1 MTASQSQ
8 PDPVLR
14 AIASWQ
20 PARVLMTAN
29 RMGVFAIIDDGS
41 LTAEEVAQRCQAHP
55 RSTALLLNACVAVG
69 FLFKEGDRYRNT
81 PQALEAL
88 IPGKATY
95 LGDAIKHDEWLSH
108 VWTYLEEAVRTNQPV
123 RHRATPPAGADTWR
137 EFSLAMHER
146 AMRTGPFLAET
157 LDLSGRRQLLDC
169 GGGAGTH
176 SIFLTQR
183 YPGLQAIVF
192 DLPETV
198 KLTEE
203 VIAKLG
209 LADRIST
216 RAGDYFVDDLGEGH
230 DVVLLSAVLHSM
242 GPDAC
247 RLLMQKCHHS
257 LVSGG
262 WLAVHE
268 GLIDSGG
275 TSPVR
280 AALFSLNML
289 VNTGEGR
296 SYSSDEIMA
305 LMRDAGFKPL
315 EVRTL
320 PPPIPTSLV
329 IGEKP

>member
-29 RMGVFAIIDDGS
+29 RMGAFAIIDDGS

-69 FLFKEGDRYRNT
+69 FLFKESDRYRNT
-81 PQALEAL
+81 PEALEAL
-88 IPGKATY
+88 IPGKPTY

>member
-1 MTASQSQ
+1 MTSEPR

-29 RMGVFAIIDDGS
+29 RMGVFAIIGEGS

-69 FLFKEGDRYRNT
+69 FLFKEGDRYRNS
-81 PQALEAL
+81 PEALEAL

-95 LGDAIKHDEWLSH
+95 FGDAIKHDEWLSH

-123 RHRATPPAGADTWR
+123 RDRAIPPAGADTWR
-137 EFSLAMHER
+137 EFSLAMHDR

-157 LDLSGRRQLLDC
+157 LDLSGRRQLFDC
-169 GGGAGTH
+169 GGGVGTH
-176 SIFLTQR
+176 SIFLVRR
-183 YPGLQAIVF
+183 YPGLRAIVF
-192 DLPETV
+192 DLPETIRLA
-198 KLTEE
+198 KE
-203 VIAKLG
+203 VIAEFG
-209 LADRIST
+209 LADRITT

-230 DVVLLSAVLHSM
+230 DVVLLSSVI
-242 GPDAC
+242 
-247 RLLMQKCHHS
+247 HS
-257 LVSGG
+257 LGPGGCRPLMEKCYRSLVDGG
-262 WLAVHE
+262 WLVVHE
-268 GLIDSGG
+268 GLIDPEG

-296 SYSSDEIMA
+296 SYSGEEIMA
-305 LMRDAGFKPL
+305 FMRETGFKPL
-315 EVRTL
+315 EVRSL
-320 PPPIPTSLV
+320 PPPMPTSLV
-329 IGEKP
+329 IGEKR